1 MGRGATFGALRPAV
15 STGWNTLMR
24 IGDRDM
30 VLRELRMLKD
40 TLRAS
45 KFKRLADDAD
55 LLLQSVLDLGM
66 GWTVLYPEIQ
76 QFKVEVAAHLSGR
89 RSLPSPT

>member
-1 MGRGATFGALRPAV
+1 
-15 STGWNTLMR
+15 MR

-76 QFKVEVAAHLSGR
+76 QFKVEVSAHLSGR

>member
-1 MGRGATFGALRPAV
+1 
-15 STGWNTLMR
+15 MR

-55 LLLQSVLDLGM
+55 LLMQSVLDLGM

-89 RSLPSPT
+89 RSPPSPT